1 MALNFRM
8 WKKIR
13 ECVGIEDV
21 HLHDLRHTYASIL
34 VEKGCSLYEV
44 QKMLGHQ
51 TPKMTMRYAHLSA
64 EHLITAADL
73 VAASVS
79 TMKNA

>member
-1 MALNFRM
+1 MSLNFRL

-21 HLHDLRHTYASIL
+21 HLHDLRRTYASIL

-44 QKMLGHQ
+44 QMILGHQ

-64 EHLITAADL
+64 EHLIKAADL
-73 VAASVS
+73 VAESVAA
-79 TMKNA
+79 MKNE